1 MPLTIPDFD
10 FLCQVVRDDSAIVLE
25 SGKEYLFE
33 SRLQPVAKRH
43 GCDDLTEL
51 VRKVRAGSRPLRAEV
66 VDAMTTNETSFF
78 RDGHPWESLR
88 TEIIPKMLAER
99 DGPLTFWCAACSSG
113 QEPYSLAMLLREHFA
128 ADCDAGRFRIVASD
142 LSTSMLDRARLG
154 RFSQLEVN
162 RGLPAPMLAR
172 WFSRHG
178 MEWVV
183 DDRLR
188 GMVELRTLN
197 LADTVTWATLPPQL
211 DLVFLRNVLIYFDP
225 VTKAEIL
232 TQVRGR
238 LRPTG
243 ALFLGSSE
251 TTLGLVDCFTR
262 EQSGP
267 SIHYRPSSATSTL

>member
-1 MPLTIPDFD
+1 MPLNLPDFD
-10 FLCQVVRDDSAIVLE
+10 FLCQVVRADSAIVLE
-25 SGKEYLFE
+25 PGKEYLFE
-33 SRLQPVAKRH
+33 SRLQPVAKRN
-43 GCDDLTEL
+43 GCDDISDL
-51 VRKVRAGSRPLRAEV
+51 VRKLRAGSRPLRAEI

-88 TEIIPKMLAER
+88 TEVLPKLFAER
-99 DGPLTFWCAACSSG
+99 QGPLTFWCAACSSG

-128 ADCDAGRFRIVASD
+128 DECDAGRVRIVASD

-172 WFSRHG
+172 WFTRHG
-178 MEWVV
+178 MEWVI

-188 GMVELRTLN
+188 GMLELRTLN
-197 LADTVTWATLPPQL
+197 LADTVTWATLPPQI
-211 DLVFLRNVLIYFDP
+211 DVVFLRNVLIYFDP
-225 VTKAEIL
+225 ATKAEIL
-232 TQVRGR
+232 TEVSRR

-267 SIHYRPSSATSTL
+267 SIHYRPS